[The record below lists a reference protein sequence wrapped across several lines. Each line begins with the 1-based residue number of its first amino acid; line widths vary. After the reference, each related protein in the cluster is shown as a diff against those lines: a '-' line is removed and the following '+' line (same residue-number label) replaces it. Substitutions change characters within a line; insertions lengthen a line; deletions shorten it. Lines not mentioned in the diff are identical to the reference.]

1 VGEVNIAPGAP
12 EYSADVEGAARYSY
26 SSDVYP
32 VRCTMA
38 AYTQNLT
45 YFVIILH
52 LHERYSTGP
61 RDVPLR
67 GSRRCNLNGRT
78 LGMKRPN
85 WNHNIKE
92 DHRNVACDDVE
103 RIQ

>member
-1 VGEVNIAPGAP
+1 VGVVNIAPGTP
-12 EYSADVEGAARYSY
+12 EYSADVEGAASYSY

-32 VRCTMA
+32 VRCTIA

-45 YFVIILH
+45 NFVIILH
-52 LHERYSTGP
+52 LHEGNSTGP
-61 RDVPLR
+61 RDALLR
-67 GSRRCNLNGRT
+67 GPRRYNLNGRT

-92 DHRNVACDDVE
+92 DHRNMACDDVK